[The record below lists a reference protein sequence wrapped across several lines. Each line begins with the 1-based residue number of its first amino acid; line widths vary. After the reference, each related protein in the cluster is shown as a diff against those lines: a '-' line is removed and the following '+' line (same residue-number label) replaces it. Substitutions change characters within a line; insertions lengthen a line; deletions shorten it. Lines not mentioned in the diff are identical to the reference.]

1 MKRFT
6 KLVPLLLFAAVT
18 QYSCINDADVAF
30 SDETHADSNG
40 NLALFFE
47 IPNANGTRSAES
59 SGITETGSK
68 EEYAVKSLTIYLFDS
83 TTKTLK
89 DQQELKNIQQIK
101 ADLEEIKYTADKI
114 TVNPGTY
121 NIFAIANGKAVTGD
135 ISTQDAFLNAVDGI
149 TYSEGKIPSVP
160 ASGFVMTNRGAANLN
175 VEVKKPTDSDKVT
188 SVSIGLERAVA
199 KIELTQKQ
207 ETFPLKDPAGKVYCT
222 IKLNNFRMLNLATQF
237 YTFRH
242 TAVLNDFQEPGSYT
256 DENFGDIND
265 NNGYAIDPYFFKKT
279 VEGAKDF
286 TNADGFFAQ
295 ALVDLDINDSNWA
308 GMAQAGSWSHVY
320 CLENCMFV
328 NAQLNAY
335 STGVMFKANMDIATD
350 RVFDENGDNISNP
363 SNWPSKMFY
372 FNYNFYTSVDAIR
385 KQVLNN
391 LPEDITDDS
400 ATEIL
405 AEYSIKRFQKTE
417 NYSCYYNYW
426 IKHEDNNSTEMGV
439 MEFGIVRNNI
449 YRLSISK
456 VAGLGSGEPYIE
468 PEQPDEYK
476 AELDININVFPW
488 AVRNQDVELE

>member
-1 MKRFT
+1 M
-6 KLVPLLLFAAVT
+6 LFL
-18 QYSCINDADVAF
+18 QL
-30 SDETHADSNG
+30 H
-40 NLALFFE
+40 
-47 IPNANGTRSAES
+47 
-59 SGITETGSK
+59 
-68 EEYAVKSLTIYLFDS
+68 
-83 TTKTLK
+83 
-89 DQQELKNIQQIK
+89 
-101 ADLEEIKYTADKI
+101 
-114 TVNPGTY
+114 
-121 NIFAIANGKAVTGD
+121 
-135 ISTQDAFLNAVDGI
+135 
-149 TYSEGKIPSVP
+149 
-160 ASGFVMTNRGAANLN
+160 
-175 VEVKKPTDSDKVT
+175 
-188 SVSIGLERAVA
+188 GLERAVA

>member
-335 STGVMFKANMDIATD
+335 STGVMFKANMDIATN